1 MGKRELLFLL
11 MIWCT
16 GALAQSAPDDPG
28 SVTAETIPESMPK
41 TEADETADEAA
52 ERARELERQEEA
64 RAREAG
70 QKRQED
76 YVPSEEI
83 SDDLPAPFPV
93 DI

>member
-11 MIWCT
+11 MIWCA
-16 GALAQSAPDDPG
+16 GAIAQSAPDDPG
-28 SVTAETIPESMPK
+28 SVTAETMPESMPK

-52 ERARELERQEEA
+52 ERARQEEA
-64 RAREAG
+64 RAREAA